1 MRPREAFKQTPKL
14 AAATAG
20 ALKRLQ
26 TEFARLMVTTSH
38 TPPLAKNALRLSHL
52 IVTDK
57 LITLISACLA
67 VAL

>member
-38 TPPLAKNALRLSHL
+38 TPPFAKNALRLSH
-52 IVTDK
+52 
-57 LITLISACLA
+57 
-67 VAL
+67 